1 MKLYYLDHSG
11 FMLET
16 DTRNYVFD
24 YYRDPA
30 GIVKKAA
37 QAGKELWFFV
47 THIHHDHYVPEIL
60 DFNTSTTRY
69 IVHEDVPHSQMPADR
84 TTVMAVG
91 DEAQVED
98 IPVKMYGSTDA
109 GGSFWLKIG
118 DARIFH
124 AGDLNWWHWLGDTDE
139 NNREAKVFMETEF
152 ARAAGM
158 EADVILFPID
168 DRLEAAQEWGIIE
181 FLHVVKVP
189 KLLVAMHLNG
199 PAWKPSVH
207 FKALYET
214 LPTWV
219 PTKNGDGLDL
229 GTYGVAEK

>member
-16 DTRNYVFD
+16 AERNYVFD

-30 GIVKKAA
+30 GVVKQAA

-47 THIHHDHYVPEIL
+47 THAHGDHYVPEIL
-60 DFNTSTTRY
+60 NFNAPSTRY
-69 IVHEDVPHSQMPADR
+69 IVHTDVPHSQMPADR

-91 DEAQVED
+91 DEAKLADV
-98 IPVKMYGSTDA
+98 PVKMYGSTDA

-124 AGDLNWWHWLGDTDE
+124 AGDLNWWHWLGDTEE
-139 NNREAKVFMETEF
+139 NNREAKGFMETEF

-158 EADVILFPID
+158 DVDVLMFPID
-168 DRLEAAQEWGIIE
+168 NRLEAAQEWGIIE
-181 FLHVVKVP
+181 FLKVVKMP

-199 PAWKPSVH
+199 PAWTPSAK
-207 FKALYET
+207 FQSLYET
-214 LPTWV
+214 LPNWV
-219 PTKNGDGLDL
+219 PTQNGDSIDL
-229 GTYGVAEK
+229 GTYGVAE